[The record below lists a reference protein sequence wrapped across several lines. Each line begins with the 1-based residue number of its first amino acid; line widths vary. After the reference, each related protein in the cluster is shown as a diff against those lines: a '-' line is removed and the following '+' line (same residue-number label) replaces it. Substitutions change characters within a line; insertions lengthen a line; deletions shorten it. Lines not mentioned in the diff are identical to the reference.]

1 VIAEVK
7 PTPSSS
13 PRAGSTAAPCS
24 KLLKGSCPG
33 CAANEKTGLVQGPPC
48 CKEHATPA
56 APTARRV
63 RDPRQ
68 CARFDNLLARLVGL
82 VLGTSR
88 AGCIDRIREAG
99 PEQFAREMADARRQ
113 SLPRG

>member
-1 VIAEVK
+1 MIAEVK
-7 PTPSSS
+7 ADPKLI
-13 PRAGSTAAPCS
+13 AACGLYCGACS

-33 CAANEKTGLVQGPPC
+33 CAANEKTGWCKVRSC
-48 CKEHATPA
+48 CKEHGYASCA
-56 APTARRV
+56 DCQQV